1 MGNKS
6 LPAAPAV
13 GARAGVGFEL
23 SARAMESWRPSI
35 SVAATD
41 KSDASITILEPIGAD
56 PWTGEGVT
64 ARRISAALRSIG
76 GKDVDVLVNSPGGSL
91 FEGLAIYSLLREY
104 EGKVTVKILG
114 IAASAASFIAMAA
127 DEIQIARSGFYMIHN
142 GQVWAAGDRNALVE
156 VAEWLKPFDA
166 SMADIYAQRTG
177 LAAGDVAEMM
187 NRETW
192 LTASDA
198 IEQGFAD
205 GYLASDPVEDT
216 DSNRQAEALHRVGVA
231 LAKQGMP
238 LAERRKVLND
248 LQFSP
253 RISGNQPAVSAETM
267 AALQSVTDRFGAAA
281 NV

>member
-1 MGNKS
+1 MRKKS
-6 LPAAPAV
+6 MPAAPAV

-35 SVAATD
+35 SVAANDKTD
-41 KSDASITILEPIGAD
+41 GSITIFEPIGAD

-76 GKDVDVLVNSPGGSL
+76 GKDVDVLINSPGGSL
-91 FEGLAIYSLLREY
+91 FEGLAIYNLLREY

-142 GQVWAAGDRNALVE
+142 GQVWAAGDRNALAE
-156 VAEWLKPFDA
+156 VAEWLKPFDSA
-166 SMADIYAQRTG
+166 MADIYAQRTD
-177 LAAGDVAEMM
+177 LAAADVAEMM
-187 NRETW
+187 DRETW
-192 LTASDA
+192 LTAADA
-198 IEQGFAD
+198 VEQGFAD

-216 DSNRQAEALHRVGVA
+216 ESNRQAQALHRVGVA

-238 LAERRKVLND
+238 LAERRKVLSD
-248 LQFSP
+248 LQFAPHS
-253 RISGNQPAVSAETM
+253 SGNKPAVSAETM

>member
-1 MGNKS
+1 MGKKN

-41 KSDASITILEPIGAD
+41 KSDASITIFEPIGAD

-91 FEGLAIYSLLREY
+91 FEGLAIYNLLREY

-166 SMADIYAQRTG
+166 AMADIYAQRTD
-177 LAAGDVAEMM
+177 LAAEDVAEMM

-216 DSNRQAEALHRVGVA
+216 ESNRQAQALHRVGVA

-248 LQFSP
+248 LQYSP
-253 RISGNQPAVSAETM
+253 HISGKQPAVSAETM

>member
-1 MGNKS
+1 
-6 LPAAPAV
+6 
-13 GARAGVGFEL
+13 
-23 SARAMESWRPSI
+23 MESWRPSI